1 MEEAVG
7 GLAVLT
13 MLVLIPVF
21 ARRIRA
27 GHEVFLR
34 RIPALDRI
42 PDWVNQAVE
51 SGRKIHISLG
61 TGGLT
66 GSTAAT
72 TLAGLAGLD
81 YLANQGCASGAP
93 PLVTVADPMVLLAA
107 QDVLRKAHIRH
118 GREDDYRAT
127 QVEMV
132 APQPAVYAMG
142 ASTHLRSDVTAAN
155 MMIGSFGTEALW
167 LAEAGAKNKVTQVGG
182 TDDPQAM
189 ALLLAATDAPIVGE
203 EVFAVPAYLHRTPA
217 YVASL
222 QAQDVMRVGIVLL
235 ILVAVLLRTL
245 VFS

>member
-42 PDWVNQAVE
+42 PHWVSQAVE

-66 GSTAAT
+66 GSTTAT

-81 YLANQGCASGAP
+81 YLANQGCAAGTP

-132 APQPAVYAMG
+132 APQPAIYALG
-142 ASTHLRSDVTAAN
+142 ASTHLRSDETAAN
-155 MMIGSFGTEALW
+155 LMIGSFGTEALL
-167 LAEAGAKNKVTQVGG
+167 LAEAGAKNKVAQVGG

>member
-1 MEEAVG
+1 MEAVG
-7 GLAVLT
+7 GLAVLI
-13 MLVLIPVF
+13 MLVLISIF

-42 PDWVNQAVE
+42 PHWMSQAVE
-51 SGRKIHISLG
+51 SGRKIHVSLG
-61 TGGLT
+61 TGGVT
-66 GSTAAT
+66 GSTTAT

-81 YLANQGCASGAP
+81 YLAKQGCGSGAP

-107 QDVLRKAHIRH
+107 QDVIRRAHIGH
-118 GREDDYRAT
+118 GREDEYSAT

-132 APQPAVYAMG
+132 APQPAIYALG
-142 ASTHLRSDVTAAN
+142 ASTHLRSDETAAN
-155 MMIGSFGTEALW
+155 LMIGSFGTEALL
-167 LAEAGAKNKVTQVGG
+167 LAEAGAKDKVTQVGG

-189 ALLLAATDAPIVGE
+189 ALLLASTDAPIIGE

-217 YVASL
+217 HLASL

-235 ILVAVLLRTL
+235 ILVAVLLRTF
-245 VFS
+245 VF